1 MDATTLR
8 VHSSA
13 SDPGFTWAD
22 QPNVFKRA
30 RSSGFN
36 AALVGWHHPYCRVLG
51 ESLVRC
57 SDQTS
62 GNPTSALSLETTAG
76 EEGVWRAAAFV
87 LRLQLANLVDMLRMR
102 PDVASESALDEYAQ
116 RRQQKQYFRIRD
128 RAYTDIADPRI
139 DLVFV
144 HFPAPHPFPIYNRA
158 RADFTLT
165 DSLDYFDNLA
175 LVDRTVG
182 EVRGVLEHSGLWAS
196 TSLIITADHGFRPDL
211 WRNRRGWTRRL
222 ENLTEDGQSEQV
234 PMIVK
239 LAGSDRGAVYERPL
253 SNLVCGDLAL
263 EILSGEISTP
273 ASVVGW
279 LDRNFS
285 GRF

>member
-1 MDATTLR
+1 MPDKKN
-8 VHSSA
+8 
-13 SDPGFTWAD
+13 PE
-22 QPNVFKRA
+22 VFQITAGDR
-30 RSSGFN
+30 GT
-36 AALVGWHHPYCRVLG
+36 
-51 ESLVRC
+51 
-57 SDQTS
+57 TS
-62 GNPTSALSLETTAG
+62 GTIFL
-76 EEGVWRAAAFV
+76 WRASIGADADTIACFW
-87 LRLQLANLVDMLRMR
+87 
-102 PDVASESALDEYAQ
+102 DELH
-116 RRQQKQYFRIRD
+116 I
-128 RAYTDIADPRI
+128 
-139 DLVFV
+139 
-144 HFPAPHPFPIYNRA
+144 
-158 RADFTLT
+158 
-165 DSLDYFDNLA
+165 
-175 LVDRTVG
+175 
-182 EVRGVLEHSGLWAS
+182 E
-196 TSLIITADHGFRPDL
+196 